1 MSSTALL
8 MATVLPRAINRAV
21 DGDSLAESLITGVH
35 DGERS
40 FKVSIAPPQ
49 GVSYA
54 ADIAKKYGVTFEQIK
69 QGIDEKHT

>member
-1 MSSTALL
+1 MHDLARSVDEL
-8 MATVLPRAINRAV
+8 NDAV
-21 DGDSLAESLITGVH
+21 EGDSRVESLITGVH

-69 QGIDEKHT
+69 EDIDRKHPTE